1 MYCPECHSNN
11 VYAMETR
18 SRGTNATRR
27 RRKCLDCGKRF
38 STIEVILDSKYF
50 DAAEDIPELVRLSS
64 LAVKFAKDVANTE
77 E

>member
-11 VYAMETR
+11 VYAIDSR

-38 STIEVILDSKYF
+38 STIEVILDSEYF
-50 DAAEDIPELVRLSS
+50 DAAEEIPELVRLSS
-64 LAVKFAKDVANTE
+64 LAVKFAQDVAKTE
-77 E
+77 

>member
-11 VYAMETR
+11 VYTIETR

-27 RRKCLDCGKRF
+27 RRECLDCGKRF
-38 STIEVILDSKYF
+38 STIEVILDSEYF

-64 LAVKFAKDVANTE
+64 LAVKFAEDVAKKD
-77 E
+77 